1 MTGRRDLSPQSPQD
15 QRGIIERWVDEVL
28 VASAQRGRHSKPPPD
43 YEEML
48 KWAKRICH
56 SANLS
61 ESGLM
66 VGDPYSGSRAGR
78 GRGGGRLR
86 DQGTTSSEEQS
97 DGGRG

>member
-1 MTGRRDLSPQSPQD
+1 
-15 QRGIIERWVDEVL
+15 
-28 VASAQRGRHSKPPPD
+28 
-43 YEEML
+43 ML

-56 SANLS
+56 LANLS

-66 VGDPYSGSRAGR
+66 VGDPYSGTRAGR
-78 GRGGGRLR
+78 QSGGETGQEVKQLAAQLDELQRKFDRCSGGSDRGGRLR